1 MSEGAIAAP
10 PAQPPETQSDNV
22 VLLRD
27 ATWADYQRLLEIRG
41 EKSVPRLA
49 YLEGTV
55 EIMSPSHFHEAIKS
69 MLGRL
74 VEAWCVEKGVDITP
88 FGSWTLEDKE
98 AERGVE
104 PDECYVLGSADPMP
118 ERPDLAIEVVWT
130 SGGLDKLQLYRKLG
144 VRELWFWRRE
154 KLELFRLRD
163 QQYEPILASE
173 VLPGIDH
180 TMLLRHVG
188 TRPMTKAVREF
199 VAEVR
204 AAGA

>member
-1 MSEGAIAAP
+1 MSEGAIAAASVEPAP
-10 PAQPPETQSDNV
+10 PQQDHV

-27 ATWADYQRLLEIRG
+27 ATWADYQRILEIRG

-55 EIMSPSHFHEAIKS
+55 EIMSPSHFHEGIKS
-69 MLGRL
+69 MIGRL
-74 VEAWCVEKGVDITP
+74 VEAWCMEKGIDITP
-88 FGSWTLEDKE
+88 FGSWTLESKE

-130 SGGLDKLQLYRKLG
+130 SGGLDKLELYRKLG

-163 QQYEPILASE
+163 EQYEAIVASE

-180 TMLLRHVG
+180 AMLLRHVG
-188 TRPMTKAVREF
+188 TKPMTKAVRDF

-204 AAGA
+204 GLG